1 MITVHRCLASLLILP
16 RFLAF
21 SFGYY
26 FGRGI
31 SACRFALTF
40 FFPFF
45 SSFFLSFRALSRSPE
60 FDFVFAHFFF
70 PVFFDCCFLSSALRG
85 WSFRF
90 CVIVLGGFRSWVIMS
105 AAASCA
111 VEQRR
116 PFGAFRGAAVM
127 LRFKIEFFVRF
138 IQMARIPGISGCT
151 TSTAANSTLY
161 HSHLS

>member
-40 FFPFF
+40 FFSFLLLSFF
-45 SSFFLSFRALSRSPE
+45 SGAVQVARVRFCVCVL
-60 FDFVFAHFFF
+60 FF